1 MAKSE
6 GRGWRK
12 YIPSTATIVKVFVA
26 LTAIKLVETLALKYV
41 PSTIQPYLPDVT

>member
-12 YIPSTATIVKVFVA
+12 YLPSVATVVKVFVA
-26 LTAIKLVETLALKYV
+26 MTAIKLVETVALKYA
-41 PSTIQPYLPDVT
+41 PSAIQPYLPDIT